1 MKLSAAIVALIATAV
16 SLWSGLHHLIGRA
29 VTSGRKSTGLERL
42 RIGHAMAGGFTDP
55 EAANRNIAEAI
66 KSLIVAKIIGPKAEA
81 QLRGMPVDAR
91 TAYQR
96 LISTLR
102 SAEARYLS
110 PVMSF
115 GVGPAEHA
123 SSEIAEGLR
132 YVAHVTR
139 LALELYTEASP
150 SFVRFVT
157 PRLKMLGDNPDALY
171 FISAVSAGHEY
182 VVRGCKSGEVYLSF
196 SVHQQPEGTAFPRV
210 ISDINDANMTFDRK
224 GCYHLVLTAGDS
236 APDGLPAGA
245 SWLRLP
251 AGAESLIS
259 RHYFELS
266 PVAQLNRPVVSA
278 VADSLSIEERS
289 TRLAHAS
296 PASQVLT
303 DAEMASRLTRAET
316 FVRSMT
322 VGNEVPDPT
331 TAPPF
336 FSLVPNTV
344 GKPQKWSKQ
353 SEGMGAV
360 DIAYAGGRFLLKSDE
375 ALILR
380 GTMPACR
387 FANIVLWNR
396 FLQSFEYDP
405 RGTERVAAPVSL
417 SRSRLHLSSAGNFT
431 IVLSARSPFA
441 NAAQEKELRANWL
454 SSEGRASATMFF
466 RFVLPEEDVPQPAA
480 KALPLA
486 DVLSELTIA

>member
-171 FISAVSAGHEY
+171 YISLVEPSRQY
-182 VVRGCKSGEVYLSF
+182 TVKGCRAGEVYLSF
-196 SVHQQPEGTAFPRV
+196 TVHAQPEGTAFPKV
-210 ISDINDANMTFDRK
+210 VADVNDDGLEFNSH
-224 GCYHLVLTAGDS
+224 GCYHIVLSSTAE
-236 APDGLPAGA
+236 APTDLPSGA
-245 SWLRLP
+245 VWLRLP
-251 AGAESLIS
+251 SGSETLVS
-259 RHYFELS
+259 RHYFEVA
-266 PVAQLNRPVVSA
+266 PVAQLNRRVESRVRNA
-278 VADSLSIEERS
+278 LTIEERARFS
-289 TRLAHAS
+289 FWRQE
-296 PASQVLT
+296 P
-303 DAEMASRLTRAET
+303 RKRAWKI
-316 FVRSMT
+316 F
-322 VGNEVPDPT
+322 
-331 TAPPF
+331 
-336 FSLVPNTV
+336 
-344 GKPQKWSKQ
+344 
-353 SEGMGAV
+353 
-360 DIAYAGGRFLLKSDE
+360 
-375 ALILR
+375 
-380 GTMPACR
+380 
-387 FANIVLWNR
+387 
-396 FLQSFEYDP
+396 
-405 RGTERVAAPVSL
+405 
-417 SRSRLHLSSAGNFT
+417 
-431 IVLSARSPFA
+431 
-441 NAAQEKELRANWL
+441 
-454 SSEGRASATMFF
+454 
-466 RFVLPEEDVPQPAA
+466 
-480 KALPLA
+480 
-486 DVLSELTIA
+486 